1 MTDAGRKA
9 GCCEQLRV
17 LARRELQKT
26 LRDTETMKARV
37 GMTVGLGVI
46 SGGIFW
52 QAGDQS
58 VETYD
63 LQSHFGGIFQ
73 YGLGAMFGSAQPLI
87 LTFPFERPVFMREYA
102 TGSYGV
108 SRHDIAATWVAFFS
122 RWQRYRC

>member
-9 GCCEQLRV
+9 GFCEQLRI

-26 LRDTETMKARV
+26 LRDSETMKARV

-73 YGLGAMFGSAQPLI
+73 YGLGAMFGSAQPVRNL
-87 LTFPFERPVFMREYA
+87 
-102 TGSYGV
+102 
-108 SRHDIAATWVAFFS
+108 D
-122 RWQRYRC
+122 